1 LVRDQLL
8 LKNKEI
14 IKLKKHHHHLF
25 LRKKVKSHQN
35 LILLIIHQKFQPR
48 RLLLRNLLL
57 KRPPHHQ
64 TSLKTARIQMKNQK
78 VKNLFKLLVL
88 TRKMK
93 KRKKKEV
100 LSNLFKVTHLI
111 PMNTLLKLILNLME
125 TSPNVN

>member
-8 LKNKEI
+8 LQNKVI
-14 IKLKKHHHHLF
+14 IKLKKHHQHLF
-25 LRKKVKSHQN
+25 LRKKVKLHQI
-35 LILLIIHQKFQPR
+35 LILPIIHQKFQPR
-48 RLLLRNLLL
+48 RLLLRSPLL

-78 VKNLFKLLVL
+78 AKKLFKLLAL

-93 KRKKKEV
+93 RRKKKEV
-100 LSNLFKVTHLI
+100 LSYLFKVSHLI